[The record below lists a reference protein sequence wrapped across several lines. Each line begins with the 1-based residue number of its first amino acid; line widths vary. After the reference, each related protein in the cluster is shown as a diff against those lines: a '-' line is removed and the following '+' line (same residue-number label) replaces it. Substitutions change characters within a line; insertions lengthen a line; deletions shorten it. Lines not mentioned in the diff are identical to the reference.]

1 MPMWQKLP
9 QVPIEIT
16 HPALCK
22 GHPAF
27 HPAFPMD
34 NLIIYIVLQ
43 TAESG
48 LHVRVEFKPKQAKL
62 GLLLDA
68 RGIKI
73 SIHLKTGHLLSHLMT
88 LRSSRDLDTE

>member
-1 MPMWQKLP
+1 
-9 QVPIEIT
+9 
-16 HPALCK
+16 
-22 GHPAF
+22 
-27 HPAFPMD
+27 MD
-34 NLIIYIVLQ
+34 NLIYIVFQ
-43 TAESG
+43 MTGSG
-48 LHVRVEFKPKQAKL
+48 LHVRVELGPKQAKL